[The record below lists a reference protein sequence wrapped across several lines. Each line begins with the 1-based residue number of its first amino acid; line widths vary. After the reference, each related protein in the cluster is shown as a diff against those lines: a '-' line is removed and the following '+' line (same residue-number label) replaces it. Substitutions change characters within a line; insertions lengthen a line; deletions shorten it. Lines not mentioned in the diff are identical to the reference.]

1 MPKGTASPVGTETIN
16 QNGYRQRKTE
26 DRGWV
31 AVHVLLMEEK
41 LGRRLAPNEFVKF
54 VDGRRSNLDPSNLEL
69 RVRGD
74 AKSPQARLAAVEARI
89 EELQAE
95 AEELRKEIANAGI

>member
-1 MPKGTASPVGTETIN
+1 MPKGTASPVGTETVN

-31 AVHVLLMEEK
+31 AVHVLLMEQK
-41 LGRRLAPNEFVKF
+41 LGRKLEPNEFVKF
-54 VDGRRSNLDPSNLEL
+54 KDGKRSNLDPRNLEL

-95 AEELRKEIANAGI
+95 AESLRKEIANAE

>member
-1 MPKGTASPVGTETIN
+1 
-16 QNGYRQRKTE
+16 
-26 DRGWV
+26 
-31 AVHVLLMEEK
+31 MEQK
-41 LGRRLAPNEFVKF
+41 LGRKLEPNEFVKF
-54 VDGRRSNLDPSNLEL
+54 KDGKRSNLDPRNLEL

-95 AEELRKEIANAGI
+95 AESLRKEIANAE